1 MRIKTQLTILIVGF
15 IGLLLIVSIAIY
27 QVSYNALSQRVI
39 ADSEVVVEQINSHLH
54 EQVNSIE
61 EGMQLFSIANGLQG
75 KKVFVDDLPSSEL
88 LNRRFINFFET
99 EYGFKQYEKVHL
111 FDASGALL
119 RTSCEE
125 CVDVSGGSWWQQA
138 MDDGTSHAI
147 IDSGPRG
154 KRISIAIALYD
165 DTGVVWGVLQG
176 ITTIN
181 SLIRGGGLSLVKM
194 NAHKIDLISQNGSLM
209 YSTAIHGHNDRITD
223 QDFLEKLRTG
233 SEFIS
238 IAPSGNKE
246 LVVSS
251 LHKHGKR
258 GALDWNIVLYLDYDK
273 VFGQILELRWWIAG
287 SVSFIVIIASLLL
300 TIFARRIS
308 VPLSHITDSTEEF
321 GRGNLSERIDATYSG
336 EFQILANAFNQMAA
350 NLEKITET
358 MEDIV
363 EERTLNL
370 TETNEELTAEI
381 EERIRTQVA
390 LSETSAILKAA
401 LDCSPAG
408 IAIAN
413 APDGSL
419 RYVNDA
425 GLGIRKGSREELV
438 DGVNIDQYVES
449 WNILYLDGTP
459 YATDEI
465 PLTRA
470 ILYGE
475 TTDRQFIIRRPNQED
490 RVVWAHAAPI
500 RNEDDEIIAGIVVF
514 PDITEMKHMEKQLIK
529 SSKMESIG
537 QLAAGIAHEINTP
550 AQFIQQNTQFIQA
563 SFEQLTL
570 LLAEYDTLMDATC
583 SEKHLENIHTKIKG
597 LVESMDYDFM
607 MIEIPKA
614 AEQSLEG
621 LRHVSRIVQ
630 SIKQFSHTQQLE
642 KVFADIN
649 QIVEM
654 VITFSTNEWKYHSEI
669 HLDLASHLPLVRCVP
684 DLINQALLNLVVNA
698 AYANKEK
705 VEAAGIDKVG
715 IYISTELDGDML
727 VVSVRDEG
735 NGMSQDIRD
744 RIFDP
749 FFTTKAIGEG
759 TGQGLAIVQRIIV
772 ADHEGSIH
780 FESTE
785 GEGATFVIKLP
796 L

>member
-15 IGLLLIVSIAIY
+15 IGLLLIVSIVVY
-27 QVSYNALSQRVI
+27 HVSYNALSQRVI
-39 ADSEVVVEQINSHLH
+39 SDSEVVAEQINSQLH
-54 EQVNSIE
+54 EQINSIGE
-61 EGMQLFSIANGLQG
+61 DMQLFSIANGLQG
-75 KKVFVDDLPSSEL
+75 EKAFVDNLPSSEL

-99 EYGFKQYEKVHL
+99 EYGFKQYEKIHL

-125 CVDVSGGSWWQQA
+125 CADASGSWWQQVLN
-138 MDDGTSHAI
+138 DGVSYAI
-147 IDSGPRG
+147 IDSGPMG

-194 NAHKIDLISQNGSLM
+194 NARKIDLISQGGLLM

-223 QDFLEKLRTG
+223 QNFLEKLRTG

-238 IAPSGNKE
+238 ITPSGNKE

-251 LHKHGKR
+251 LHKHGTR

-273 VFGQILELRWWIAG
+273 VFGQFTKLRWWIGG

-308 VPLSHITDSTEEF
+308 VPLSRITSSTEEF
-321 GRGNLSERIDATYSG
+321 GRGNLAERIDATYSG

-350 NLEKITET
+350 NLEKASEILEKT
-358 MEDIV
+358 V
-363 EERTLNL
+363 EERTLDL
-370 TETNEELTAEI
+370 TESNEELTAEI
-381 EERIRTQVA
+381 EERMRSQAA
-390 LSETSAILKAA
+390 LSETSAILMAA

-438 DGVNIDQYVES
+438 DGVSIDQYVES

-514 PDITEMKHMEKQLIK
+514 PDVTEMKRMEKQLIK

-563 SFEQLTL
+563 SFEQLTI

-607 MIEIPKA
+607 MSEIPKA

-630 SIKQFSHTQQLE
+630 SIKQFSHTQRLE
-642 KVFADIN
+642 KVSADIN

-705 VEAAGIDKVG
+705 VEAAGIDKGG

-727 VVSVRDEG
+727 VISVRDEG

-749 FFTTKAIGEG
+749 FFTTKDIGEG

-772 ADHEGSIH
+772 ADHEGSIN
-780 FESTE
+780 FESIE